1 MSSDK
6 TQGASELLQSLP
18 TEAILAEMQ
27 RRLDCLN
34 KPEKRLILIGPP
46 GSGKGTQ
53 VRCDVAIS
61 RCSDVAKIVSNS
73 LCLPSDRCISPLTPA
88 TPVTLFTR

>member
-1 MSSDK
+1 MSATK
-6 TQGASELLQSLP
+6 PQTSEILQSLP
-18 TEAILAEMQ
+18 TEVILAEMQ

-53 VRCDVAIS
+53 VRILIPGEVILEGIRGTEHSPVVS
-61 RCSDVAKIVSNS
+61 R
-73 LCLPSDRCISPLTPA
+73 R
-88 TPVTLFTR
+88 